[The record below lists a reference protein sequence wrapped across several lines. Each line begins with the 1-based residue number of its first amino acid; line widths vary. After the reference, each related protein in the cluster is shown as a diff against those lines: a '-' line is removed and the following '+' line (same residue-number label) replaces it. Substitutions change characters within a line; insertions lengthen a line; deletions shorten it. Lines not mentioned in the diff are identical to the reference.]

1 MSGYHYCTAKWLR
14 WFSATCL
21 ACLAVATTVTGGV
34 RVGDTH
40 EEVIAELG
48 KPSGFIEMA
57 DVVWLYYE
65 RGRVRLQDDRVAEV
79 ALVSAEEAARL
90 TAERQREA
98 ERQRAVRAAQQ
109 AQRQAEGEALL
120 EARIHDPYF
129 LNRPATE
136 QVAFWRDF
144 RARYPGVPADAH
156 YAAALERYQR
166 EQEQAWRMREQEQ
179 RLQSLEDRLV
189 RAEEQ
194 ARHRPVTTH
203 APFVIHHPP
212 YRVQRVR
219 RQHPSVVGT
228 VRPRGASIRVGYES
242 SRSEHRPRAPITSP
256 SYLDRTFGPW
266 PTGSRAITVDR
277 PRPAGTFGSITFSTR

>member
-109 AQRQAEGEALL
+109 AQRQAAGEALL

-166 EQEQAWRMREQEQ
+166 EQEQAWRRREQEQ
-179 RLQSLEDRLV
+179 RLQSLEARLA

-194 ARHRPVTTH
+194 ARRRPVTTH
-203 APFVIHHPP
+203 APYVIHHPP
-212 YRVQRVR
+212 YSIRHVR
-219 RQHPSVVGT
+219 RVHPRAVGVVHPPG
-228 VRPRGASIRVGYES
+228 VHVRVGHET
-242 SRSEHRPRAPITSP
+242 RRDGHRQRPPITSP

-266 PTGSRAITVDR
+266 PTRSPFTTVNR